1 MPGWAGAGRLCWQH
15 QGRPLH
21 FLLIHA
27 ALCSASL
34 PRSWRI
40 VPRPAIPCPAADGP
54 DGPRWEMV
62 GLVPLFDPPRH
73 DTKETIERCHVVSA
87 VCRGVCNM

>member
-1 MPGWAGAGRLCWQH
+1 M
-15 QGRPLH
+15 QGSSVNPPTFVPPLTTTLPACLPAPCSWPP
-21 FLLIHA
+21 FPPSLLY
-27 ALCSASL
+27 
-34 PRSWRI
+34 
-40 VPRPAIPCPAADGP
+40 PAADGP

-87 VCRGVCNM
+87 YSVQGSQSK